1 MRLQPLTSLGRQP
14 LIGFDSGRLSMHQS
28 ESERLARTQSAEPTW
43 YHAYFLAMVE
53 HDRSKA
59 LFEIEKARDAIQQR
73 TRELQYGAPSSPRE
87 VQDLMNALTYLR
99 ILLTHM
105 NAETGTLLWD

>member
-1 MRLQPLTSLGRQP
+1 
-14 LIGFDSGRLSMHQS
+14 MHPS
-28 ESERLARTQSAEPTW
+28 ESERLARTPSAEPTW

-53 HDRSKA
+53 HDRNKA
-59 LFEIEKARDAIQQR
+59 LSEIERARDAIQQR
-73 TRELQYGAPSSPRE
+73 TRELQYGAPSNPRE

-105 NAETGTLLWD
+105 NADTGGLLWD

>member
-1 MRLQPLTSLGRQP
+1 LKDQP
-14 LIGFDSGRLSMHQS
+14 LIGFDSGRLSMQQF
-28 ESERLARTQSAEPTW
+28 ESERPARSQTVEPTW

-53 HDRSKA
+53 HDRNKA
-59 LFEIEKARDAIQQR
+59 LSEIEKARDAIQQR

-105 NAETGTLLWD
+105 NAETATLLWD

>member
-1 MRLQPLTSLGRQP
+1 LTSLRRQP

-43 YHAYFLAMVE
+43 YHVYFLAMVE
-53 HDRSKA
+53 HDRNKA

-73 TRELQYGAPSSPRE
+73 TRELQYGPQQSTRSSGSNERVDLSSHPS
-87 VQDLMNALTYLR
+87 DTY
-99 ILLTHM
+99 
-105 NAETGTLLWD
+105 EC

>member
-1 MRLQPLTSLGRQP
+1 LKGQP
-14 LIGFDSGRLSMHQS
+14 LIGFNSGRLSMQQF
-28 ESERLARTQSAEPTW
+28 ESERRARSRTAEPTW

-53 HDRSKA
+53 HDRNKA
-59 LFEIEKARDAIQQR
+59 LSEIEKARDAIQQR

>member
-1 MRLQPLTSLGRQP
+1 LKGQP
-14 LIGFDSGRLSMHQS
+14 LIGFDSGRLSMHQF
-28 ESERLARTQSAEPTW
+28 ESERRARSQTAEPTW

-53 HDRSKA
+53 HDRNKA
-59 LFEIEKARDAIQQR
+59 LSEIEKARDAIQQR